1 MNKNDSVKEKNIY
14 ISKKLKQKISLKEV
28 IEKGSKINL
37 LRSDNILKI

>member
-1 MNKNDSVKEKNIY
+1 MNKNDSVKEKKIY